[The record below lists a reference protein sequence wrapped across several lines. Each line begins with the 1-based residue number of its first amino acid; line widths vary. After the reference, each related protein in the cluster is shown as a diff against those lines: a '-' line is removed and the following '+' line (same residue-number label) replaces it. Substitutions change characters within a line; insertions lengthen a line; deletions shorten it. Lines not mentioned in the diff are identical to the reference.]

1 MQIRDDYPLR
11 NTLFIQ
17 HLHIFSYV
25 FMAVSILYLIAANWL
40 MLPDSIQLAIP
51 PLILLVTAWF
61 SVKDTLSEG
70 VRQTLHGVCGLMVGL
85 SLAVIGQVYQTGA
98 DSYLL
103 FLIWTLLL
111 LPWLYRPNIGI
122 FALICITS
130 QLTLFLFF
138 KQTFWSEKFPYLYLF
153 AINLLS
159 LIEFWICI
167 KRYPALR
174 FVFIAWFAVISITGM
189 IQFLSSEHIPY
200 LISAFFAGIIAFYY
214 FFKKDDQLCASLMA
228 AVLGVTATIW
238 LVDGINNLF
247 KDSNEFI
254 FLLIAGIIFI
264 WFALISYFLIKIFRQ
279 SRFYVIPLAIGAWL
293 AGLALAA
300 FTLVFWEAVSLV
312 IGAIFVF
319 IAAILLKKSQHHF
332 IRQFA
337 YCLFISGQT
346 AFLFHLG
353 SETDQILWV
362 LIAQI
367 FILFVS
373 YFLKP
378 HWFFILIQMLATYGI
393 AFIYL
398 LQLDHSL
405 WSIHSTQIY
414 LNLTLLSYL
423 VFSLVL
429 LPKSGPIV
437 LYERSILLCVLAVI
451 LVASFFDAFMGLV
464 PENSIDQ
471 QIRILY
477 LLPSIWLLCFSIFH
491 LYRQLQGITFFAFL
505 IFGVVLIT
513 LGYFEIFILLIILTW
528 ALKRKDYIVY
538 GVTLAVFVLVLW
550 QLYYNLQITF
560 LAKSASIFI
569 SGTVLLALS
578 WLLHRENKDDL
589 VEVEGEKE

>member
-1 MQIRDDYPLR
+1 MQLRDDYPLR

-40 MLPDSIQLAIP
+40 MLPDSIQLVIP
-51 PLILLVTAWF
+51 PVILLVTAWF
-61 SVKDTLSEG
+61 SIKDNLTEG
-70 VRQTLHGVCGLMVGL
+70 VRQTLHSVCGLMVGL

-130 QLTLFLFF
+130 QLSLFLFF
-138 KQTFWSEKFPYLYLF
+138 KQTFWLEKFPYLYLF
-153 AINLLS
+153 ALNLLS
-159 LIEFWICI
+159 LIEFWMCI
-167 KRYPALR
+167 KKYRTLR
-174 FVFIAWFAVISITGM
+174 FVFIAWFAAISIIGM
-189 IQFLSSEHIPY
+189 IQFLSNDNIPY
-200 LISAFFAGIIAFYY
+200 LISAFFLGIIAFYY

-228 AVLGVTATIW
+228 AILGVTATIW
-238 LVDGINNLF
+238 LVDGITNLF

-264 WFALISYFLIKIFRQ
+264 WFGLISYFLIKIFRQ
-279 SRFYVIPLAIGAWL
+279 SHFYVIPLAIGAWL

-300 FTLVFWEAVSLV
+300 FTLVFWETVSLI
-312 IGAIFVF
+312 IGVIFVV
-319 IAAILLKKSQHHF
+319 IASVLLKKSQHYF

-353 SETDQILWV
+353 SETNQILWV
-362 LIAQI
+362 LIAQ
-367 FILFVS
+367 FIVLCIS
-373 YFLKP
+373 YLLKP

-405 WSIHSTQIY
+405 WSIHSSQTY

-429 LPKSGPIV
+429 LPKSESIV

-451 LVASFFDAFMGLV
+451 LVASFFDTFMGLV
-464 PENSIDQ
+464 PESSIDQ
-471 QIRILY
+471 QIWILY
-477 LLPSIWLLCFSIFH
+477 LLPSIWLLCFSIFD
-491 LYRQLQGITFFAFL
+491 LYKQLKGAAFFAFL
-505 IFGVVLIT
+505 IFGILLIT
-513 LGYFEIFILLIILTW
+513 LGYFEIFILFIILTW
-528 ALKRKDYIVY
+528 ALKKKDYIVY

-550 QLYYNLQITF
+550 QLYYNLQVTF

-569 SGTVLLALS
+569 SGSVLLALY
-578 WLLHRENKDDL
+578 WLLQHENQRNL
-589 VEVEGEKE
+589 IEGEK

>member
-1 MQIRDDYPLR
+1 MQLRDNYPLR

-17 HLHIFSYV
+17 HLHIFGYV

-40 MLPDSIQLAIP
+40 MLPDNIQLAIA
-51 PLILLVTAWF
+51 PLILLVTAWI

-70 VRQTLHGVCGLMVGL
+70 VRQTLHGVCGLMIGL
-85 SLAVIGQVYQTGA
+85 SLAVIGQIYQTGA

-130 QLTLFLFF
+130 QLSLFLFF
-138 KQTFWSEKFPYLYLF
+138 KQTFWLEKFPYLYLF
-153 AINLLS
+153 ALNLLS
-159 LIEFWICI
+159 LIEFWVCI
-167 KRYPALR
+167 KKYPALR
-174 FVFIAWFAVISITGM
+174 FVFIAWVATISIIGM
-189 IQFLSSEHIPY
+189 IQFLSNGNIPY
-200 LISAFFAGIIAFYY
+200 LISAFFLGIIAFYY
-214 FFKKDDQLCASLMA
+214 FLKKDDQLCASLMA
-228 AVLGVTATIW
+228 AILGVTATIW
-238 LVDGINNLF
+238 LVDGITKLF

-293 AGLALAA
+293 AGLALAT
-300 FTLVFWEAVSLV
+300 FTLVFWETISLIIEV
-312 IGAIFVF
+312 IFVV
-319 IAAILLKKSQHHF
+319 IASVLLKKSQHYF

-353 SETDQILWV
+353 SETNQILWV

-367 FILFVS
+367 IILCIS
-373 YFLKP
+373 YLFKP

-405 WSIHSTQIY
+405 WSVESIQTY
-414 LNLTLLSYL
+414 LNLTLLNYF
-423 VFSLVL
+423 VFSLML
-429 LPKSGPIV
+429 LPKKKSIA
-437 LYERSILLCVLAVI
+437 LYERSIFLCVLVVI
-451 LVASFFDAFMGLV
+451 VVASFFDTFMGLV
-464 PENSIDQ
+464 PESSIDWK
-471 QIRILY
+471 LWVFY
-477 LLPSIWLLCFSIFH
+477 LLPSLWLLCFSSFY
-491 LYRQLQGITFFAFL
+491 LYTQLKRAAFFAFL
-505 IFGVVLIT
+505 IFGILLIA
-513 LGYFEIFILLIILTW
+513 LGYFEIFILFMILTW
-528 ALKRKDYIVY
+528 ALKEKDYIVY
-538 GVTLAVFVLVLW
+538 GVTLAVFVFVFW
-550 QLYYNLQITF
+550 QLYYNLQVTF

-569 SGTVLLALS
+569 SGIVVLVLY
-578 WLLHRENKDDL
+578 WLLHHENQRNL
-589 VEVEGEKE
+589 IEGEK

>member
-1 MQIRDDYPLR
+1 MQLRDDYPLR

-40 MLPDSIQLAIP
+40 MLPDSIQLVIP
-51 PLILLVTAWF
+51 PVILLVTAWF
-61 SVKDTLSEG
+61 SIKDNLTEG
-70 VRQTLHGVCGLMVGL
+70 VRQTLHSVCGLMVGL

-98 DSYLL
+98 DSYQL

-130 QLTLFLFF
+130 QLSLFLFF
-138 KQTFWSEKFPYLYLF
+138 KQTFWLEKFPYLYLF
-153 AINLLS
+153 ALNLLS
-159 LIEFWICI
+159 LIEFWVCI
-167 KRYPALR
+167 KKYRALR
-174 FVFIAWFAVISITGM
+174 FVFITWFAAISIIGM
-189 IQFLSSEHIPY
+189 IQFLSNDNIPY
-200 LISAFFAGIIAFYY
+200 LISAFFLGIIAFYY
-214 FFKKDDQLCASLMA
+214 FFKKDDQLCASLVA
-228 AVLGVTATIW
+228 AILGVSATIW
-238 LVDGINNLF
+238 LVDGITNLF

-264 WFALISYFLIKIFRQ
+264 WFGLISYFLIKIFRQ

-300 FTLVFWEAVSLV
+300 FTLVFWETVSLI
-312 IGAIFVF
+312 IGAIFVV
-319 IAAILLKKSQHHF
+319 IASVLLKKSEHYF

-353 SETDQILWV
+353 SETNQILWV
-362 LIAQI
+362 LIAQ
-367 FILFVS
+367 FIVLCIS
-373 YFLKP
+373 YLLKP

-405 WSIHSTQIY
+405 WSIHSSQTY

-429 LPKSGPIV
+429 LPKSESIT

-464 PENSIDQ
+464 PESSIDQ
-471 QIRILY
+471 QIWILY
-477 LLPSIWLLCFSIFH
+477 LLPSVWLLCFSIFH

-513 LGYFEIFILLIILTW
+513 LGYFEIFILFIILTW
-528 ALKRKDYIVY
+528 ALKKKDYIVY

-550 QLYYNLQITF
+550 QLYYNLQVTF

-569 SGTVLLALS
+569 SGSVLLALY
-578 WLLHRENKDDL
+578 WLLHHENQRNL
-589 VEVEGEKE
+589 IEGEK

>member
-1 MQIRDDYPLR
+1 MQIRDYYPLT
-11 NTLFIQ
+11 NSSFIQ

-40 MLPDSIQLAIP
+40 MLPDTIQLAIP

-61 SVKDTLSEG
+61 SIKDTFGEG
-70 VRQTLHGVCGLMVGL
+70 IRQTLHSICGLMIGL

-122 FALICITS
+122 FGLICITS

-138 KQTFWSEKFPYLYLF
+138 KQTFWSVKFPYLYLF
-153 AINLLS
+153 ALNLLS
-159 LIEFWICI
+159 LVEFWVCI
-167 KRYPALR
+167 KKYRALR
-174 FVFIAWFAVISITGM
+174 FVFIAWFTVISIIGM
-189 IQFLSSEHIPY
+189 IQYLSNENIPY
-200 LISAFFAGIIAFYY
+200 LISAFFSGIIAFYY
-214 FFKKDDQLCASLMA
+214 FLKKDDQLCASLMA

-254 FLLIAGIIFI
+254 FLLMAGIIFI
-264 WFALISYFLIKIFRQ
+264 WFALISYLLIKIFRQ

-300 FTLVFWEAVSLV
+300 FTLVFWEAISLV
-312 IGAIFVF
+312 IGIIFVGLAF
-319 IAAILLKKSQHHF
+319 ILLKKSQSYF
-332 IRQFA
+332 FRQFG

-367 FILFVS
+367 FILCIS

-405 WSIHSTQIY
+405 WSIHSNQTY
-414 LNLTLLSYL
+414 LNLTFLSYL

-429 LPKSGPIV
+429 WPKSESIA
-437 LYERSILLCVLAVI
+437 LYERSIFLCVLVVI
-451 LVASFFDAFMGLV
+451 LVASFFDAFMGLI
-464 PENSIDQ
+464 PKSPIDQ
-471 QIRILY
+471 QLWIFY

-491 LYRQLQGITFFAFL
+491 LYRQLHGVTFFAFL
-505 IFGVVLIT
+505 IFGILLIT
-513 LGYFEIFILLIILTW
+513 LGYFEIFILFIILTW
-528 ALKRKDYIVY
+528 ALKKKDYIVY
-538 GVTLAVFVLVLW
+538 GVSLAVLVLVFW

-569 SGTVLLALS
+569 SGAVLLALS

-589 VEVEGEKE
+589 VEGEKE

>member
-1 MQIRDDYPLR
+1 MQIRDDYPLT
-11 NTLFIQ
+11 NSSFIQ

-51 PLILLVTAWF
+51 PAILVVTAWF
-61 SVKDTLSEG
+61 SVKDTLTEG
-70 VRQTLHGVCGLMVGL
+70 VRQTLHSICGLMIGL

-153 AINLLS
+153 FLNLLS
-159 LIEFWICI
+159 LIEFWVCI
-167 KRYPALR
+167 KKYRALR
-174 FVFIAWFAVISITGM
+174 FVFIAWFAIISIIGM
-189 IQFLSSEHIPY
+189 IQYLSNENIPY
-200 LISAFFAGIIAFYY
+200 LISAFFSGLIAFYY

-228 AVLGVTATIW
+228 AVLGVTVTIW

-264 WFALISYFLIKIFRQ
+264 WFALISYLLIKIFRQ

-300 FTLVFWEAVSLV
+300 FTLVFWETISLV
-312 IGAIFVF
+312 IGIIFVA
-319 IAAILLKKSQHHF
+319 IAITLLTKSQSYF

-337 YCLFISGQT
+337 YCLFVSGQT

-353 SETDQILWV
+353 SETNQILWV

-367 FILFVS
+367 FILCIS

-393 AFIYL
+393 AFIYI

-405 WSIHSTQIY
+405 WSVHPTQTY
-414 LNLTLLSYL
+414 FNLTLLNYL
-423 VFSLVL
+423 IFSLVL
-429 LPKSGPIV
+429 IGRKAAIS
-437 LYERSILLCVLAVI
+437 YKRSIFLCVLAVI
-451 LVASFFDAFMGLV
+451 LVNSFFDNFIGLALLD
-464 PENSIDQ
+464 SADQ
-471 QIRILY
+471 SLWFFY
-477 LLPSIWLLCFSIFH
+477 VLPSLWLLCFSFFY
-491 LYRQLQGITFFAFL
+491 LYRQLHGITFFAFL
-505 IFGVVLIT
+505 IFGILLIA
-513 LGYFEIFILLIILTW
+513 LGYFDVFILFVILTW
-528 ALKRKDYIVY
+528 ALKKKDYIVY
-538 GVTLAVFVLVLW
+538 GVSLAVLVLVFW

-569 SGTVLLALS
+569 SGVVLFALS

-589 VEVEGEKE
+589 VEVEGEKK

>member
-1 MQIRDDYPLR
+1 MQLRDDYPLR
-11 NTLFIQ
+11 NSLFIQ
-17 HLHIFSYV
+17 HLHIFSYI

-40 MLPDSIQLAIP
+40 MLPDSIQLVIP
-51 PLILLVTAWF
+51 PVILLVTAWF
-61 SVKDTLSEG
+61 SIKDNLTEG
-70 VRQTLHGVCGLMVGL
+70 VRQTLHSVCGLMVGL

-130 QLTLFLFF
+130 QLSLFLFF
-138 KQTFWSEKFPYLYLF
+138 KQTFWLEKFPYLYLF
-153 AINLLS
+153 ALNLLS
-159 LIEFWICI
+159 LIEFWVCI
-167 KRYPALR
+167 KKYRALR
-174 FVFIAWFAVISITGM
+174 FVFITWFAAISIIGM
-189 IQFLSSEHIPY
+189 IQFLSNDNIPY
-200 LISAFFAGIIAFYY
+200 LISAFFLGIIAFYY
-214 FFKKDDQLCASLMA
+214 FFKKDDQLCASLVA
-228 AVLGVTATIW
+228 AILGVSATIW
-238 LVDGINNLF
+238 LVDGITNLF

-264 WFALISYFLIKIFRQ
+264 WFGLISYLLIKIFRQ

-300 FTLVFWEAVSLV
+300 FTLVFWETVSLI
-312 IGAIFVF
+312 IGAIFVV
-319 IAAILLKKSQHHF
+319 IASVLLKKSEHYF

-353 SETDQILWV
+353 SETNQILWV
-362 LIAQI
+362 LIAQ
-367 FILFVS
+367 FIVLCIS
-373 YFLKP
+373 YLLKP

-405 WSIHSTQIY
+405 WAIHSSQTY

-429 LPKSGPIV
+429 LPKSESIT

-464 PENSIDQ
+464 PESSIDQ
-471 QIRILY
+471 QIWILY
-477 LLPSIWLLCFSIFH
+477 LLPSVWLLCFSIFH

-513 LGYFEIFILLIILTW
+513 LGYFEIFILFIILTW
-528 ALKRKDYIVY
+528 ALKKKDYIVY

-550 QLYYNLQITF
+550 QLYYNLQVTF

-569 SGTVLLALS
+569 SGSVLLALY
-578 WLLHRENKDDL
+578 WLLHHENQSNL
-589 VEVEGEKE
+589 IEGEK

>member
-1 MQIRDDYPLR
+1 MQIRDYYPLT
-11 NTLFIQ
+11 NSSFIQ

-25 FMAVSILYLIAANWL
+25 FIAVSILYLIAANWL

-51 PLILLVTAWF
+51 PVILLVTAWF
-61 SVKDTLSEG
+61 STKDTLSDG
-70 VRQTLHGVCGLMVGL
+70 VRQTLHSVCGLMIGL

-138 KQTFWSEKFPYLYLF
+138 KQTFWSEKFPYLYLI
-153 AINLLS
+153 ALNLLS
-159 LIEFWICI
+159 LIEFWVCI
-167 KRYPALR
+167 KKYRALR
-174 FVFIAWFAVISITGM
+174 FVFIAWFAVISIIGM
-189 IQFLSSEHIPY
+189 IQYLSNENIPY
-200 LISAFFAGIIAFYY
+200 LISAFFSGIIVFYY

-264 WFALISYFLIKIFRQ
+264 WFALISYLLIKIFRQ

-293 AGLALAA
+293 AGLSLAA
-300 FTLVFWEAVSLV
+300 FTLVFWKAISLV
-312 IGAIFVF
+312 IGVVFVGLAF
-319 IAAILLKKSQHHF
+319 ILLKKSQSYF
-332 IRQFA
+332 FRQFV

-367 FILFVS
+367 IILCIS

-405 WSIHSTQIY
+405 WSIHSTQTY

-429 LPKSGPIV
+429 LPKRESIA
-437 LYERSILLCVLAVI
+437 LYERSIFLCVLVVI
-451 LVASFFDAFMGLV
+451 LVASFFNTFMGLV

-471 QIRILY
+471 QLWVLY
-477 LLPSIWLLCFSIFH
+477 LLPVVWLLCFSVLH
-491 LYRQLQGITFFAFL
+491 LYRQLKALTFFAFL
-505 IFGVVLIT
+505 IFGVLLIV

-528 ALKRKDYIVY
+528 ALKKKDYIVY
-538 GVTLAVFVLVLW
+538 GVSLTVFVFVFW

-569 SGTVLLALS
+569 SGIVLLALS
-578 WLLHRENKDDL
+578 WLLQRENKNDL
-589 VEVEGEKE
+589 VKGEKE

>member
-1 MQIRDDYPLR
+1 MQIRDDYPL
-11 NTLFIQ
+11 TSSSFIQ

-25 FMAVSILYLIAANWL
+25 FMTVSILYLIAANWL
-40 MLPDSIQLAIP
+40 MLPGSIQLAIP
-51 PLILLVTAWF
+51 PAILVVTAWF
-61 SVKDTLSEG
+61 SVKDTLSDG
-70 VRQTLHGVCGLMVGL
+70 VRQTLHSVCGLMIGL

-138 KQTFWSEKFPYLYLF
+138 KQTFWLEKFPYLYLF
-153 AINLLS
+153 ILNLLS

-167 KRYPALR
+167 KKYRALR
-174 FVFIAWFAVISITGM
+174 FVFIAWFAVISIIGM
-189 IQFLSSEHIPY
+189 IQYLSNENIPY
-200 LISAFFAGIIAFYY
+200 LISAFFSGIIAFYY

-228 AVLGVTATIW
+228 AILGVTATIW
-238 LVDGINNLF
+238 LVDGINHLF

-264 WFALISYFLIKIFRQ
+264 WFALISYLLIKIFRQ
-279 SRFYVIPLAIGAWL
+279 GRFYIIPMAIGAWL

-300 FTLVFWEAVSLV
+300 FTLVFWETISLV
-312 IGAIFVF
+312 IGIIFVAF
-319 IAAILLKKSQHHF
+319 AIVLLKKSQRYF
-332 IRQFA
+332 FRQFA

-353 SETDQILWV
+353 SETDQMLWV

-367 FILFVS
+367 FILCIS

-405 WSIHSTQIY
+405 WSIHSTQTY
-414 LNLTLLSYL
+414 LNLTLLNYF

-429 LPKSGPIV
+429 LPKRKSLA
-437 LYERSILLCVLAVI
+437 LYERSIFLCVLVVI
-451 LVASFFDAFMGLV
+451 LVASFFDTFMGLV

-471 QIRILY
+471 HRWVLY
-477 LLPSIWLLCFSIFH
+477 FLPSVWLLCFSVFH

-505 IFGVVLIT
+505 IFGVLLIT
-513 LGYFEIFILLIILTW
+513 LGYFEIFILFTILTW
-528 ALKRKDYIVY
+528 ALKSKDRIVY
-538 GVTLAVFVLVLW
+538 GVSLAVFVLVFW

-560 LAKSASIFI
+560 LAKSLSIFI
-569 SGTVLLALS
+569 SGVFLLALS
-578 WLLHRENKDDL
+578 WLLYRENKNGL
-589 VEVEGEKE
+589 IGGEKE

>member
-1 MQIRDDYPLR
+1 MQIRDYYPLT
-11 NTLFIQ
+11 NSSFIQ

-25 FMAVSILYLIAANWL
+25 FMAVSILYLIAANWF

-51 PLILLVTAWF
+51 PVILLVSAWF
-61 SVKDTLSEG
+61 STKDTLSDG
-70 VRQTLHGVCGLMVGL
+70 VRQTLHSVCGLMIGL

-138 KQTFWSEKFPYLYLF
+138 KQTFWSEKFPYVYLF
-153 AINLLS
+153 ALNLLS
-159 LIEFWICI
+159 LIEFWVCI
-167 KRYPALR
+167 KKYRALR
-174 FVFIAWFAVISITGM
+174 FVFIAWFAVISIIGM
-189 IQFLSSEHIPY
+189 IQYLSNENIPY
-200 LISAFFAGIIAFYY
+200 LISAFFSGIIAFYY

-264 WFALISYFLIKIFRQ
+264 WFALISYLLIKIFRQ

-300 FTLVFWEAVSLV
+300 FTLVFWEAISLV
-312 IGAIFVF
+312 IGVVFVGLAF
-319 IAAILLKKSQHHF
+319 ILLKKSQSYF
-332 IRQFA
+332 FRQFA

-367 FILFVS
+367 FILCIS

-405 WSIHSTQIY
+405 WSQHSTQTY

-429 LPKSGPIV
+429 LPKRKSIA
-437 LYERSILLCVLAVI
+437 LYERSIFLCVLVVI
-451 LVASFFDAFMGLV
+451 VVASFFDTFMGWV

-471 QIRILY
+471 QLWVLY
-477 LLPSIWLLCFSIFH
+477 LLPAVWLFCFSIFH
-491 LYRQLQGITFFAFL
+491 SYRQLKALTFFAFL
-505 IFGVVLIT
+505 IFGGLLIV

-528 ALKRKDYIVY
+528 ALKKKDYIVY
-538 GVTLAVFVLVLW
+538 GVSLTVFVFVFW

-569 SGTVLLALS
+569 SGIVLLALS
-578 WLLHRENKDDL
+578 WLLQCENKNDL
-589 VEVEGEKE
+589 VKGEKE

>member
-1 MQIRDDYPLR
+1 MQIRDDYSLR

-40 MLPDSIQLAIP
+40 MLPDSIQLTIP
-51 PLILLVTAWF
+51 PLILLVTAWI
-61 SVKDTLSEG
+61 SIKDTLSEG
-70 VRQTLHGVCGLMVGL
+70 VRQTLHGICGLMVGL

-138 KQTFWSEKFPYLYLF
+138 KQTFWLEKFPYLYLF
-153 AINLLS
+153 ALNLLS
-159 LIEFWICI
+159 LIEFWVCI
-167 KRYPALR
+167 KKYRALR
-174 FVFIAWFAVISITGM
+174 FVFIAWFAVISIIGM
-189 IQFLSSEHIPY
+189 IQYLSGENIPY
-200 LISAFFAGIIAFYY
+200 LISAFFSGIIVFYY

-238 LVDGINNLF
+238 LVDRINDLF

-254 FLLIAGIIFI
+254 FLFIAGIIFI

-279 SRFYVIPLAIGAWL
+279 SRFYIIPLAIGAWL
-293 AGLALAA
+293 AGLALAT
-300 FTLVFWEAVSLV
+300 FTLVFWEAVSLI
-312 IGAIFVF
+312 IGVIFVC
-319 IAAILLKKSQHHF
+319 IASILLKKSQHYF
-332 IRQFA
+332 FRQFA

-346 AFLFHLG
+346 AFLFHLE
-353 SETDQILWV
+353 SETDQMLWV

-367 FILFVS
+367 FILCIS
-373 YFLKP
+373 YFFKP

-398 LQLDHSL
+398 LQMDHSL
-405 WSIHSTQIY
+405 WSVNSTQTY
-414 LNLTLLSYL
+414 LNLTLLSYF
-423 VFSLVL
+423 VFSLVF
-429 LPKSGPIV
+429 LPKAKSIV
-437 LYERSILLCVLAVI
+437 QYERSIYLCVLTVVV
-451 LVASFFDAFMGLV
+451 VATFFDTFMGLV
-464 PENSIDQ
+464 LDSSEDR
-471 QIRILY
+471 QIWIFY
-477 LLPSIWLLCFSIFH
+477 LLPSLWLLCFSIFY
-491 LYRQLQGITFFAFL
+491 LYKQLHGVVFFAFL
-505 IFGVVLIT
+505 LFGVLLIA
-513 LGYFEIFILLIILTW
+513 LGYFEVFILFIILTW
-528 ALKRKDYIVY
+528 AIKKKDYIVY

-560 LAKSASIFI
+560 LAKSASILI
-569 SGTVLLALS
+569 SGLVLWALY
-578 WLLHRENKDDL
+578 WLLHQENQRHL
-589 VEVEGEKE
+589 IEGEK

>member
-1 MQIRDDYPLR
+1 MQLRDDYPLR

-40 MLPDSIQLAIP
+40 MLPDSIQLVIP
-51 PLILLVTAWF
+51 PVILLVTAWF
-61 SVKDTLSEG
+61 SIKENLTEG
-70 VRQTLHGVCGLMVGL
+70 VRQTLHSVCGLMVGL

-98 DSYLL
+98 DSYQL

-130 QLTLFLFF
+130 QLSLFLFF
-138 KQTFWSEKFPYLYLF
+138 KQTFWLEKFPYLYLF
-153 AINLLS
+153 ALNLLS
-159 LIEFWICI
+159 LIEFWMCI
-167 KRYPALR
+167 KKYRALR
-174 FVFIAWFAVISITGM
+174 FVFITWFAAISIIGM
-189 IQFLSSEHIPY
+189 IQFLSNDNIPY
-200 LISAFFAGIIAFYY
+200 LISAFFLGIIAFYY

-228 AVLGVTATIW
+228 AILGVTATIW
-238 LVDGINNLF
+238 LVDGITNLF

-264 WFALISYFLIKIFRQ
+264 WFGLISYFLIKIFRQ

-300 FTLVFWEAVSLV
+300 FTLVFWETVSLI
-312 IGAIFVF
+312 IGVIFVV
-319 IAAILLKKSQHHF
+319 IASVLLKKSQHYF

-353 SETDQILWV
+353 SETNQILWV
-362 LIAQI
+362 LIAQ
-367 FILFVS
+367 FIVLCIS
-373 YFLKP
+373 YLLKP

-405 WSIHSTQIY
+405 WSIHSSQTY

-429 LPKSGPIV
+429 LPKSESIV

-451 LVASFFDAFMGLV
+451 LVASFFETFMGLV
-464 PENSIDQ
+464 PESSIDQ
-471 QIRILY
+471 QIWILY
-477 LLPSIWLLCFSIFH
+477 LLPSVWLLCFSIFH

-513 LGYFEIFILLIILTW
+513 LGYFEIFILFIILTW
-528 ALKRKDYIVY
+528 ALKKKDYIVY

-550 QLYYNLQITF
+550 QLYYNLQVTF

-569 SGTVLLALS
+569 SGSVLLALY
-578 WLLHRENKDDL
+578 WLLHHENQRNL
-589 VEVEGEKE
+589 IEGEK

>member
-1 MQIRDDYPLR
+1 MQIRDYYPFR

-25 FMAVSILYLIAANWL
+25 FMALSILYLIAANWL
-40 MLPDSIQLAIP
+40 MLPDSVQLIIP
-51 PLILLVTAWF
+51 PVILLVTAWV
-61 SVKDTLSEG
+61 SVRDTLSEG
-70 VRQTLHGVCGLMVGL
+70 IRQTLHSVCGLMIGL

-111 LPWLYRPNIGI
+111 LPWLYRPNIGV
-122 FALICITS
+122 FALVCITS

-138 KQTFWSEKFPYLYLF
+138 KQTFWAEKFPYLYLF
-153 AINLLS
+153 ALNLLS
-159 LIEFWICI
+159 LTEFSVCI
-167 KRYPALR
+167 KRYRALR

-189 IQFLSSEHIPY
+189 IQFLASEKFPF
-200 LISAFFAGIIAFYY
+200 LISAFFLGIIGFYY
-214 FFKKDDQLCASLMA
+214 FFKKNDQLCASLMA
-228 AVLGVTATIW
+228 AIIGVTTTIW
-238 LVDGINNLF
+238 LVDGINHLF
-247 KDSNEFI
+247 KDSNEFL

-300 FTLVFWEAVSLV
+300 FTLVFWEAISLI

-423 VFSLVL
+423 VFGLVL
-429 LPKSGPIV
+429 LPKSGSIA

-451 LVASFFDAFMGLV
+451 LVASFFDAFVGLV
-464 PENSIDQ
+464 PESSIDQ
-471 QIRILY
+471 QLWILY

-491 LYRQLQGITFFAFL
+491 LYRQLQGITFLAFL

-528 ALKRKDYIVY
+528 ALKQKDYIVY
-538 GVTLAVFVLVLW
+538 GVSLAIFVLVFW

-569 SGTVLLALS
+569 SGIVLLALY
-578 WLLHRENKDDL
+578 WLLDHENQL
-589 VEVEGEKE
+589 NLIEGEK

>member
-1 MQIRDDYPLR
+1 MQIRDYYPLT
-11 NTLFIQ
+11 NSSFIQ

-25 FMAVSILYLIAANWL
+25 FMAVSILYLIAANWF
-40 MLPDSIQLAIP
+40 MLPNSIQLAIP
-51 PLILLVTAWF
+51 PVILVVTAWF
-61 SVKDTLSEG
+61 SIKDTLSDG
-70 VRQTLHGVCGLMVGL
+70 VRQTLHSVSGLMIGL
-85 SLAVIGQVYQTGA
+85 NLAVIGQVYQTGA

-138 KQTFWSEKFPYLYLF
+138 KQTFWSEKFPYVYLF
-153 AINLLS
+153 ALNLLS
-159 LIEFWICI
+159 LIEFWVCI
-167 KRYPALR
+167 KKYRALR
-174 FVFIAWFAVISITGM
+174 FVFIAWFAVISIIGM
-189 IQFLSSEHIPY
+189 IQYLSNENIPY
-200 LISAFFAGIIAFYY
+200 LISAFFSGIIAFYY

-264 WFALISYFLIKIFRQ
+264 WFALISYLLIKIFRQ

-300 FTLVFWEAVSLV
+300 FTLVFWEAISLV
-312 IGAIFVF
+312 IGVVFVGLAF
-319 IAAILLKKSQHHF
+319 ILLKKSKSYF
-332 IRQFA
+332 FRQFA

-367 FILFVS
+367 FILCIS

-405 WSIHSTQIY
+405 WSIHSTQTY

-423 VFSLVL
+423 VFSLML
-429 LPKSGPIV
+429 LPKRESIA
-437 LYERSILLCVLAVI
+437 LYERSIFLCVLVVI
-451 LVASFFDAFMGLV
+451 LVASFFNTFMGLV

-471 QIRILY
+471 QLWVLY
-477 LLPSIWLLCFSIFH
+477 LLPVVWLLCFSVLH
-491 LYRQLQGITFFAFL
+491 LYRQLKALTFFAFL
-505 IFGVVLIT
+505 IFGVLLIV

-528 ALKRKDYIVY
+528 ALKKKDYIVY
-538 GVTLAVFVLVLW
+538 GVSLTVFVFVFW

-569 SGTVLLALS
+569 SGIVLLVLS
-578 WLLHRENKDDL
+578 WLLQRENKNDL
-589 VEVEGEKE
+589 VKGEKE

>member
-40 MLPDSIQLAIP
+40 MLPDSIQLTIQ
-51 PLILLVTAWF
+51 PLILLVTAWI

-70 VRQTLHGVCGLMVGL
+70 VRQTLHGICGLMVGL

-138 KQTFWSEKFPYLYLF
+138 KQTFWLEKFPYLYLF
-153 AINLLS
+153 ALNLLS
-159 LIEFWICI
+159 LIEFWVCI
-167 KRYPALR
+167 KKYRALR
-174 FVFIAWFAVISITGM
+174 FVFIAWFAVISIIGM
-189 IQFLSSEHIPY
+189 IQYLSGENIPY
-200 LISAFFAGIIAFYY
+200 LISAFFSGIIGFYY
-214 FFKKDDQLCASLMA
+214 FFKKADQLCASLMA

-238 LVDGINNLF
+238 LVDRINDLF

-254 FLLIAGIIFI
+254 FLFIAGIIFI

-293 AGLALAA
+293 AGLALAT
-300 FTLVFWEAVSLV
+300 FTLVFWEAVSLI
-312 IGAIFVF
+312 IGVIFVC
-319 IAAILLKKSQHHF
+319 IASILLKKSQHYF

-346 AFLFHLG
+346 AFLFHLE
-353 SETDQILWV
+353 SETDQMLWV

-367 FILFVS
+367 FILCIS
-373 YFLKP
+373 YFFKP

-398 LQLDHSL
+398 LQMDHSL
-405 WSIHSTQIY
+405 WSVNSTQTY
-414 LNLTLLSYL
+414 LNLTLLSYF
-423 VFSLVL
+423 VFSLVF
-429 LPKSGPIV
+429 LPKAKSIV
-437 LYERSILLCVLAVI
+437 QYERSIYLCVLTVVV
-451 LVASFFDAFMGLV
+451 VATFFDTFMGLV
-464 PENSIDQ
+464 LDSSEDR
-471 QIRILY
+471 QIWIFY
-477 LLPSIWLLCFSIFH
+477 LLPSLWLLCFSIFY
-491 LYRQLQGITFFAFL
+491 LNKQLHGVVFFAFL
-505 IFGVVLIT
+505 LFGVLLIA
-513 LGYFEIFILLIILTW
+513 LGYFEVFILFIILTW
-528 ALKRKDYIVY
+528 AIKKKDYIVY
-538 GVTLAVFVLVLW
+538 SVTLAVFVLVLW

-560 LAKSASIFI
+560 LAKSASILI
-569 SGTVLLALS
+569 SGLVLWALY
-578 WLLHRENKDDL
+578 WLLHQENQRHL
-589 VEVEGEKE
+589 IEGEK

>member
-40 MLPDSIQLAIP
+40 MLPDSIQLVIP
-51 PLILLVTAWF
+51 PVILLVTAWF
-61 SVKDTLSEG
+61 SIKDTLSEG

-138 KQTFWSEKFPYLYLF
+138 KQTFWLEKFPYLYLF
-153 AINLLS
+153 ALNLLS
-159 LIEFWICI
+159 LIEFGLCI
-167 KRYPALR
+167 NKYRALR
-174 FVFIAWFAVISITGM
+174 FVFIAWFAVISIIGM
-189 IQFLSSEHIPY
+189 IQFLSSENIPY
-200 LISAFFAGIIAFYY
+200 LISAFFSGIIIFYY

-238 LVDGINNLF
+238 LVDRINDLF

-254 FLLIAGIIFI
+254 FLFIAGIIFI

-293 AGLALAA
+293 AGLALGA
-300 FTLVFWEAVSLV
+300 FTLVFWETISLI
-312 IGAIFVF
+312 IGVIFVV
-319 IAAILLKKSQHHF
+319 IAFVLLKKSQHYF

-337 YCLFISGQT
+337 YCLFISGQI

-353 SETDQILWV
+353 SETDQMLWM

-367 FILFVS
+367 FILCIS

-398 LQLDHSL
+398 LQMDHSL
-405 WSIHSTQIY
+405 WSVDSVQTY
-414 LNLTLLSYL
+414 LNLTLLSYF
-423 VFSLVL
+423 VFSLMF
-429 LPKSGPIV
+429 LPKGRSIV
-437 LYERSILLCVLAVI
+437 QYERSIYLCVLAVVV
-451 LVASFFDAFMGLV
+451 VASFFDTFMGLALDD
-464 PENSIDQ
+464 SIDLKLW
-471 QIRILY
+471 IIY
-477 LLPSIWLLCFSIFH
+477 LLPSLWLLCFSSFY
-491 LYRQLQGITFFAFL
+491 LYKQLKGTAFFAFL
-505 IFGVVLIT
+505 IFGILLIVM
-513 LGYFEIFILLIILTW
+513 GYFEIFILFIILTW
-528 ALKRKDYIVY
+528 ALKNKDYIVY
-538 GVTLAVFVLVLW
+538 GVTLAVFVLVFW

-569 SGTVLLALS
+569 SGFVLLALY
-578 WLLHRENKDDL
+578 WLLQHENKNDL
-589 VEVEGEKE
+589 IEGEKG

>member
-138 KQTFWSEKFPYLYLF
+138 KQTFWSEKFPYLYLS
-153 AINLLS
+153 ALNLLS
-159 LIEFWICI
+159 LVEFWICT
-167 KRYPALR
+167 KRYRALR

-214 FFKKDDQLCASLMA
+214 FFKKDDQLSASLMA

-312 IGAIFVF
+312 IGVIFVF

-429 LPKSGPIV
+429 LPKSGSIA

-451 LVASFFDAFMGLV
+451 LVASFFDAFVGLV
-464 PENSIDQ
+464 PESSIDQ
-471 QIRILY
+471 QRWILY

-491 LYRQLQGITFFAFL
+491 LYRQLHGVTFFAFL
-505 IFGVVLIT
+505 IFGALLIA
-513 LGYFEIFILLIILTW
+513 LGYFEIFILFIILTW
-528 ALKRKDYIVY
+528 ALKKKDYIVY
-538 GVTLAVFVLVLW
+538 GVSLVIFVLVFW

-569 SGTVLLALS
+569 SGIVLLALY
-578 WLLHRENKDDL
+578 WLLHHENQRNL
-589 VEVEGEKE
+589 IEGEK